1 MARRKRVEF
10 FHVRQAIRRV
20 KKDRSMSKDHTKDS
34 KAIRLGRRV
43 PIKFPLEIKSI
54 FYLLEINN
62 VVVKPVTVAA

>member
-1 MARRKRVEF
+1 
-10 FHVRQAIRRV
+10 
-20 KKDRSMSKDHTKDS
+20 MSKDHTKDS